1 MRRRQLGHRFAIKS
15 SLLVALLLL
24 TRPSDALKLRISGL
38 HGKEC
43 VSQEIARKSSYVTGS
58 FVSLPGAGLPDLLG
72 GRASYDL
79 QVRTAPPAHAALKRL
94 QRFCMRKAEPYK
106 LCRWARTVHPG
117 FELPIC
123 EHALRQYASGSQC
136 GNVGGALPRRC
147 STLRAGSST
156 QSRIRLRR
164 SSASRPDTSATT
176 SFACRCRRTWLWR
189 C

>member
-24 TRPSDALKLRISGL
+24 TRPSDALKLRFSGL

-79 QVRTAPPAHAALKRL
+79 QVRTAPRGACSPETASALLHA
-94 QRFCMRKAEPYK
+94 Q
-106 LCRWARTVHPG
+106 G
-117 FELPIC
+117 
-123 EHALRQYASGSQC
+123 
-136 GNVGGALPRRC
+136 
-147 STLRAGSST
+147 
-156 QSRIRLRR
+156 
-164 SSASRPDTSATT
+164 
-176 SFACRCRRTWLWR
+176 
-189 C
+189 